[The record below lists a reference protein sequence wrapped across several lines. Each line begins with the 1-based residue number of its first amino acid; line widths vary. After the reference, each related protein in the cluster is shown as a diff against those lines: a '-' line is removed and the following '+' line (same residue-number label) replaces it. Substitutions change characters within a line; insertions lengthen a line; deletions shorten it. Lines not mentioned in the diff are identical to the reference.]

1 MRSNTNFFRLLLWI
15 VLLGAGFLAGVA
27 WKSNDTR
34 VDQPA
39 AASEESNATLVRE
52 QQETPSADPAAARTD
67 LTAEERATI
76 NLFEKASR
84 SVAFITT
91 TNVRMDFFTRN
102 VTEIPRG
109 TGSGFVWD
117 QKGNIVTNYHVIQGA
132 DKAKVT
138 LANGEIY
145 QAELVGYAPE
155 KDLAVL
161 RIEAPRKEL
170 LPIPVGTSNDL
181 LVGQSVYAIGN
192 PFGLDQTLTT
202 GIVSALGREIN
213 SVAGIPIR
221 DVIQTDAAINPG
233 NSGGPLLDSSGRLI
247 GVNTAIYSPS
257 GASAGIGFSIP
268 ADVVNW
274 VVPEL
279 IQYGKI
285 KRPSLG
291 VELASSSIT
300 SRLGLKGALIIDIVE
315 GSPAEKAGL
324 RPTRR
329 DRSGAIQL
337 GDLIVGINNTKI
349 ASGNDLILELER
361 YRPGD
366 EVEVTLQRD
375 KEEVKVRAVLEVGS

>member
-109 TGSGFVWD
+109 TGSGFVWN
-117 QKGNIVTNYHVIQGA
+117 QKGHIVTNYHVIQGA

>member
-117 QKGNIVTNYHVIQGA
+117 QKGHIVTNYHVIQGA

-170 LPIPVGTSNDL
+170 LPIPVGTSSDL

>member
-117 QKGNIVTNYHVIQGA
+117 QKGHIVTNYHVIQGA

>member
-117 QKGNIVTNYHVIQGA
+117 QKGHIVTNYHVIQGA

-375 KEEVKVRAVLEVGS
+375 KEEVKVRAVLVVGS